1 MFRRTLSALVLT
13 TIISFPVFAQ
23 VRFEKGE
30 INLRGTLIFNK
41 KQKEPRLTVNAGNR
55 AMKSFELSSDKI
67 SELLKNYKSGT
78 KVEVCMD
85 MKEPNSDGKLKA
97 ELLRIRPLA
106 PNEAVLVYTGTLKGC
121 APQKGCKEFGKNIES
136 SLLGDSAQLQDQP
149 SDYFGC
155 LP

>member
-1 MFRRTLSALVLT
+1 M
-13 TIISFPVFAQ
+13 IISVQASAQ

-30 INLRGTLIFNK
+30 INLRGTLIFDK
-41 KQKEPRLTVNAGNR
+41 KLKEPRLTVNSGNR
-55 AMKSFELSSDKI
+55 AMKSFELESGKI

-85 MKEPNSDGKLKA
+85 MKEAGSEGKLRA
-97 ELLRIRPLA
+97 ELLKIRPLA

-121 APQKGCKEFGKNIES
+121 ASQKGCKEFGKNIES